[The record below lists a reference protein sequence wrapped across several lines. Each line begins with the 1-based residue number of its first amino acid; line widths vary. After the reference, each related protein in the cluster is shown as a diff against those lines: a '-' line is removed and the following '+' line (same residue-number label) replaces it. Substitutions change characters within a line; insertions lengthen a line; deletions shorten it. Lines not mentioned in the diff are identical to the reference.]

1 MYLNCKGVLQVGDY
15 NWKSQG
21 FYNIQLLKHTLGLNL
36 ENCLEDKW
44 CYILKWRIFFFFFC
58 PLWKS
63 HLVVGFLGKGKST
76 DSRNCEVF
84 IKGRFSLSHKGKRK
98 RQFKFFLSFL
108 QNLRSR
114 LRYYYI
120 IGSHEGTKTGWV
132 VCLPVCF
139 NKVMISLIRH
149 SFFYGYLVS

>member
-44 CYILKWRIFFFFFC
+44 CYILKWRIFFFFFFC

-63 HLVVGFLGKGKST
+63 HLVVGFLGKVQIQGTVK
-76 DSRNCEVF
+76 
-84 IKGRFSLSHKGKRK
+84 SLSKEDLVFPIKEKGKGSSSSSSP
-98 RQFKFFLSFL
+98 FFRTLEVDWDTTTSSEAMKELKQVGLFVF
-108 QNLRSR
+108 QCVS
-114 LRYYYI
+114 
-120 IGSHEGTKTGWV
+120 TKLW
-132 VCLPVCF
+132 
-139 NKVMISLIRH
+139 
-149 SFFYGYLVS
+149 LV